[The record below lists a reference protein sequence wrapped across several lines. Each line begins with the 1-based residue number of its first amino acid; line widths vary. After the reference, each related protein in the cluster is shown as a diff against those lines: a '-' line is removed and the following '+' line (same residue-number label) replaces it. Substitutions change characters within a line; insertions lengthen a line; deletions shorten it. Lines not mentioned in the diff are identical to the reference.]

1 MKAHRIMYHHYNKV
15 TKDEYN
21 RNLTKSVWLDW

>member
-1 MKAHRIMYHHYNKV
+1 MKAHRIMYHHYNK
-15 TKDEYN
+15 TKEDEYN